1 MKDLKIVKV
10 NNKLTTDSRDIAL
23 MVEKEHKILLR
34 DIRNYINQMEEAN
47 KNMSTDLYPS
57 DYFIENTYLDD
68 YKREKPCYAITKIGC
83 DFIANKMTGIKGTAF
98 TGIYTKKFEEMEQ
111 VLKNEQTKL
120 PTTYKEALQHLI
132 EQVEVNEQLQ
142 LEGKMKDQVIKE
154 LKPKADYT
162 DMILKNKGLVTITQI
177 AKDYGMSGKEMNKI
191 LHERGIQYK
200 QSGQWLLYKQ
210 YQGKGYTHSET
221 IDITRSDGMTDVKM
235 TTKWTQKGRL
245 FLYDLLKTNSILP
258 DIEKEYS
265 YQISMLD

>member
-1 MKDLKIVKV
+1 M
-10 NNKLTTDSRDIAL
+10 NNLQVIIKNGKFLVESRDVAELI
-23 MVEKEHKILLR
+23 EKKHDNLLR
-34 DIRNYINQMEEAN
+34 DIRGYKKIIEDSSNLKSQ
-47 KNMSTDLYPS
+47 DF
-57 DYFIENTYLDD
+57 FIESTYVNAQN
-68 YKREKPCYAITKIGC
+68 KTQPCYLLTKKGC
-83 DFIANKMTGIKGTAF
+83 DMVANKMTGEKGIVFTA
-98 TGIYTKKFEEMEQ
+98 IYVTKFEEMEQ
-111 VLKNEQTKL
+111 VLKNEQPKL

-132 EQVEVNEQLQ
+132 EQVEVNEKLQ

-245 FLYDLLKTNSILP
+245 FLYDLLKTNNILP

-265 YQISMLD
+265 YQTSMLG

>member
-1 MKDLKIVKV
+1 MSGLTIIEQG
-10 NNKLTTDSRDIAL
+10 NKLLVESREIAEL
-23 MVEKEHKILLR
+23 IEKKHDNLLR
-34 DIRNYINQMEEAN
+34 DIRGYKKIIEDSSNLKSQDFFMESTYVNAQN
-47 KNMSTDLYPS
+47 KTQ
-57 DYFIENTYLDD
+57 
-68 YKREKPCYAITKIGC
+68 PCYLLTKKGC
-83 DFIANKMTGIKGTAF
+83 DMVANKMTGEKGIIFTA
-98 TGIYTKKFEEMEQ
+98 IYVTKFDEMEKS
-111 VLKNEQTKL
+111 LRNEPQPKL

-132 EQVEVNEQLQ
+132 EQVEVNEKLQ

-245 FLYDLLKTNSILP
+245 FLYDLLKVNNILP

-265 YQISMLD
+265 YQTSMLG